1 MRVIELGQL
10 NRVNDIRKRKMRKR
24 KFIFAWLLVLICLV
38 IISSWL
44 YMRPLPVI
52 KANQLTPTSATI
64 NKSAIAWPSYGQAAI
79 GTQEYG
85 VLDSSGQ
92 KQPAPTA
99 SVAKITAV
107 LSVLKQKPLELG
119 KQGPIITLTADDAA
133 LYDKYVEQGGSV
145 VPVNVGEEMSEYQ
158 MLQAVLLPSAN
169 NLADTLVT
177 WAFGSMEAYLQYAN
191 NYAKELGMGQTNFA
205 DASGFSEQTVSNAQD
220 LVLMGIKAMQQPVI
234 AEIVNQKE
242 ANLPIAGNVKNV
254 NFLLGQNEIIGIK
267 TGNTDAAG
275 GCYLFAAK
283 HKYVNGQEITLI
295 GAIMNAPNLQTAMQS
310 SLPIINTGIEGFKL
324 TKVINKDLVL
334 GRYNLPWGG
343 SIDAIAGND
352 LSLLVWKDE
361 TPKVKVSLN
370 QINSKQTISSIV
382 GTVEVQTKTS
392 KQTVNIITKS
402 AIPQPSWHWRLFR
415 N

>member
-10 NRVNDIRKRKMRKR
+10 KRINSIKKKKARKRR
-24 KFIFAWLLVLICLV
+24 IIVAWLLVLIGLV

-52 KANQLTPTSATI
+52 KAHQLTPTPAKI
-64 NKSAIAWPSYGQAAI
+64 DKSVIAWPSYGQVAI
-79 GTQEYG
+79 GAQEYG

-92 KQPAPTA
+92 KQTFPTA
-99 SVAKITAV
+99 SVAKVMAV
-107 LSVLKQKPLELG
+107 LCVLKQKPLEPG
-119 KQGPIITLTADDAA
+119 KQGPMITITADDVA
-133 LYDKYVEQGGSV
+133 LYDKYVEQDGSV
-145 VPVNVGEEMSEYQ
+145 VPVNEGEEMSEYQ

-169 NLADTLVT
+169 NLSDTLVI
-177 WAFGSMEAYLQYAN
+177 WAFGSVEAYLQYAN
-191 NYAKELGMGQTNFA
+191 NYAKEIGMTQSTFA
-205 DASGFSEQTVSNAQD
+205 DASGFSEQTVSTAQD

-242 ANLPIAGNVKNV
+242 ANLPIAGIVKNV

-283 HKYVNGQEITLI
+283 HKYINGQEIILV
-295 GAIMNAPNLQTAMQS
+295 GAVMNAPNLQTAMND
-310 SLPIINTGIEGFKL
+310 SLPIIKTGLDGFKL
-324 TKVINKDLVL
+324 TKIIEKDQSL
-334 GRYNLPWGG
+334 GKYNLPWGG
-343 SIDAIAGND
+343 SVDAIAEND

-370 QINSKQTISSIV
+370 QINAVQAKNTEV
-382 GTVEVQTKTS
+382 GTVEVQTKAS
-392 KQTVNIITKS
+392 KQIVNIVTKS
-402 AIPQPSWHWRLFR
+402 AIPQPSWHWRLVR
-415 N
+415 K